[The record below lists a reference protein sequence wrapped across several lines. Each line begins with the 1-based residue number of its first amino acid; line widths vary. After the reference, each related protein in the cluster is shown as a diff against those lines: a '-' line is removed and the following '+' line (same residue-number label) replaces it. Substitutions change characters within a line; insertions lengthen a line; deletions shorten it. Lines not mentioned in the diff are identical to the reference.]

1 MRFRLLV
8 LIAALSSLAAQHIGI
23 GVRLP
28 VYPAGNLEMGQAEL
42 LAMGMTAW
50 YRADIGVNGAG
61 MPADG
66 AAVDTW
72 ADQSGN
78 GYDLS
83 DGTGSPT
90 FFRDANNGRPA
101 ITVDGLAN
109 GKYDF
114 QSNAAIFPSLW
125 DASGDGTVIMAVKT
139 PAAHEA
145 AAYRYLFRG
154 TAANVHYQ
162 YYAPATS
169 GSWSVTHDGVTYK
182 SVQKS
187 ITLDTWQILLWQRDA
202 DTTLYSG
209 VDNLATVSLA
219 TITTLV
225 GAGGNLA
232 GSLQVGFVA
241 NANATTAFG
250 LIQEVIFFSTSLT
263 EAQRLRVQQHLER

>member
-23 GVRLP
+23 GIRLP

-90 FFRDANNGRPA
+90 FTRDANNGRPA
-101 ITVDGLAN
+101 ITIDGLTN
-109 GKYDF
+109 GEFDF
-114 QSNAAIFPSLW
+114 VSDAAIFPNLF
-125 DASGDGTVIMAVKT
+125 DPSGDGTNIMVVKT
-139 PAAHEA
+139 PVAQEA
-145 AAYRYLFRG
+145 VAQRIWFLG
-154 TAANVHYQ
+154 SGANPNQ
-162 YYAPATS
+162 AFIPATTS
-169 GSWSVTHDGVTYK
+169 IERAWTHDGAARQADK
-182 SVQKS
+182 A
-187 ITLDTWQILLWQRDA
+187 LAHDTWQTLLWQRDS
-202 DTTLYSG
+202 DTDIMAG
-209 VDNLATVSLA
+209 VDDLDTASLTVNSIV
-219 TITTLV
+219 T
-225 GAGGNLA
+225 GAGGNPA
-232 GSLQVGFVA
+232 GSLRLGQVTG
-241 NANATTAFG
+241 ANATTAFG
-250 LIQEVIFFSTSLT
+250 LIQEIIFFSTSLT